1 MLHLYLKIIFILG
14 VILIKAWQY
23 YMKWIRIILCIFSLT
38 CSPSIWCQYKI
49 SGYVDNS
56 NKGSNVYLSLIEDY
70 RKMSG
75 IYPEQIIQKV
85 NPDST
90 GYFLFTENNLPSQNR
105 IYRVHTE
112 NCSEED
118 KESIH
123 FNGICINSKEILFIA
138 KNEDTISLPFTIQ
151 QEVFCAVISTNEQ
164 SNAFLKVDSIIE
176 NMRYAFSSYR
186 SEANRKVNSRK
197 WFNTLQE
204 YGKNQN
210 EPLTELYIYSFLS
223 DKSNNL
229 YTYYLRDLKQNAYY
243 DELLE
248 RLEKKYPDS
257 PYVQQYKI
265 ELAADKFS
273 IAIPPKHTSSSW
285 LWITLALL
293 ILSGF
298 FNLFL
303 FFKLK
308 NHKNFQNTD
317 KPKLTQQE
325 QKILDLI
332 LQDKTNK
339 EIASLLFLSVSTIKT
354 HINNLYKKIAVES
367 REEAKALYKNN

>member
-1 MLHLYLKIIFILG
+1 
-14 VILIKAWQY
+14 
-23 YMKWIRIILCIFSLT
+23 MKWIKIILWISFLIFS
-38 CSPSIWCQYKI
+38 PAIWSQYQF

-56 NKGSNVYLSLIEDY
+56 NKDSNVFLSLIEDY

-85 NPDST
+85 APDST
-90 GYFLFTENNLPSQNR
+90 GYFVFTENNLPTQNR
-105 IYRVHTE
+105 IYRIHTE

-123 FNGICINSKEILFIA
+123 FNGICLNSKEILFIA
-138 KNEDTISLPFTIQ
+138 QNSDTISLPFTIEE
-151 QEVFCAVISTNEQ
+151 EVFCEVVSTNER
-164 SNAFLKVDSIIE
+164 SNTFLKVDSIIE
-176 NMRYAFSSYR
+176 DMRYAFSSYR

-204 YGKNQN
+204 FGKSKQ

-223 DKSNNL
+223 NKSNNL
-229 YTYYLRDLKQNAYY
+229 YTYYLQDLKQNTYY
-243 DELLE
+243 DELLK

-257 PYVQQYKI
+257 PYIKQYKT

-273 IAIPPKHTSSSW
+273 VEITPEKTTPYWT
-285 LWITLALL
+285 WIIISLL
-293 ILSGF
+293 IGSGIL
-298 FNLFL
+298 NLFL
-303 FFKLK
+303 FQRLKKNKNANKL
-308 NHKNFQNTD
+308 TES
-317 KPKLTQQE
+317 KLTQQE
-325 QKILDLI
+325 KKILDLI

-354 HINNLYKKIAVES
+354 HINNLYKKIEVES
-367 REEAKALYKNN
+367 REEAKTLYKNK

>member
-1 MLHLYLKIIFILG
+1 
-14 VILIKAWQY
+14 
-23 YMKWIRIILCIFSLT
+23 MKWIKIILWISFLIFSPT
-38 CSPSIWCQYKI
+38 IWSQYQF

-56 NKGSNVYLSLIEDY
+56 NKESNVYLSLIEDY

-85 NPDST
+85 IPDSM
-90 GYFLFTENNLPSQNR
+90 GYFVFTENNLPTQNR
-105 IYRVHTE
+105 IYRIHTE

-123 FNGICINSKEILFIA
+123 FNGICLNSKEILFIA
-138 KNEDTISLPFTIQ
+138 KNEDTISLPFTIEE
-151 QEVFCAVISTNEQ
+151 EVFCEVVSTNER
-164 SNAFLKVDSIIE
+164 SNTFLKVDSIIE
-176 NMRYAFSSYR
+176 DMRYAFSSYR

-204 YGKNQN
+204 FGKSQQ

-229 YTYYLRDLKQNAYY
+229 YTYYLQDLKQNTYY
-243 DELLE
+243 DQLLE

-257 PYVQQYKI
+257 PYVKQYKT

-273 IAIPPKHTSSSW
+273 VEITPEKTTSY
-285 LWITLALL
+285 WIWIILSLL
-293 ILSGF
+293 IGSIAL
-298 FNLFL
+298 NLYL
-303 FFKLK
+303 FQRLKKNKNANKL
-308 NHKNFQNTD
+308 TES
-317 KPKLTQQE
+317 KLTQQE
-325 QKILDLI
+325 KKILDLI

-354 HINNLYKKIAVES
+354 HINNLYKKIEVES
-367 REEAKALYKNN
+367 REEAKTLYKNR